1 MAARAEAFVA
11 LLHAGIIARPW
22 QENNAG
28 RQLPFMRSPSKSK
41 EVTWP
46 GRISTV
52 LVVRALR
59 PPVAAEVRVHRGLP
73 IQVRSA
79 VSSGDVVHVSGP
91 WRTTGR
97 WWSDTDRYALDHFDI
112 QVSDGTVSRL
122 CFDWYKRCWR
132 IDGLYD

>member
-1 MAARAEAFVA
+1 MSSA
-11 LLHAGIIARPW
+11 PD
-22 QENNAG
+22 
-28 RQLPFMRSPSKSK
+28 LPA
-41 EVTWP
+41 
-46 GRISTV
+46 STEPPV

-97 WWSDTDRYALDHFDI
+97 WWSDTGRYALDHFDV